1 MGFYLNNHFEGKK
14 LAIRIQMIEKQ
25 KYFTNLTGTVVHPA
39 SNSLFR
45 CSVLYLKYKFI

>member
-25 KYFTNLTGTVVHPA
+25 KYFTNLTELIFYLMKLVEIFWFMI
-39 SNSLFR
+39 FR
-45 CSVLYLKYKFI
+45 